1 MKVEIREIQQQAAND
16 SSTQNRTTFAKAS
29 SGTSSTSRSPFAV
42 YVDGAYHCAAD
53 SREHAMSLIAERFPK
68 AELVGA

>member
-1 MKVEIREIQQQAAND
+1 MKVEIRKIQQQAAHH
-16 SSTQNRTTFAKAS
+16 
-29 SGTSSTSRSPFAV
+29 SPFAV

-68 AELVGA
+68 AEKERDRYARCPGN

>member
-1 MKVEIREIQQQAAND
+1 MKVEIREIQQQSAHH
-16 SSTQNRTTFAKAS
+16 
-29 SGTSSTSRSPFAV
+29 SPFAV